1 MIKVQTNRNA
11 HGCIRSITVTGHAHY
26 GEYGQDIVCAGVS
39 ALVQMIPIALVRILR
54 TPVRFIQQSGRM
66 WIRIPEMCETDS
78 QKTAFLLEAV
88 MSTIKEM
95 QRTYEGFIE
104 IVEKGRDNHV

>member
-1 MIKVQTNRNA
+1 
-11 HGCIRSITVTGHAHY
+11 
-26 GEYGQDIVCAGVS
+26 VS

-54 TPVRFIQQSGRM
+54 TPVRFIHQSGRM
-66 WIRIPEMCETDS
+66 WVRIPDMCETDS
-78 QKTAFLLEAV
+78 QKAAFLVEAV
-88 MSTIKEM
+88 ICAIKEM